1 MELSDKIQ
9 FALLVVTALTAI
21 ISIIISWVTLRQNK
35 KMIEESSKANIVF
48 YIEHIRYSNKC
59 FLTLKNFGNSVGKL
73 LAMQITPNLDYS
85 KIPGYDS
92 EFPLLTDS
100 KNVLL
105 APNQKI
111 SSWFSFANYPD
122 KTFNIEIKFETLGK
136 VYKNTYTINLN
147 YSQSIESLSHFSF
160 DDTDN
165 TNKQVLYYI
174 NDSIQE
180 LVEKL

>member
-1 MELSDKIQ
+1 MTLSDKIQ
-9 FALLVVTALTAI
+9 MAFLFVTAITAI
-21 ISIIISWVTLRQNK
+21 ISIIISVLTLKHNK

-48 YIEHIRYSNKC
+48 YVEHIRYSNKY
-59 FLTLKNFGNSVGKL
+59 FLTLKNFGKSVGKL
-73 LAMQITPNLDYS
+73 LEMKITPNLDYS
-85 KIPGYDS
+85 KIPGYDT

-122 KTFNIEIKFETLGK
+122 KIFNVEIKFETLGK
-136 VYKNTYTINLN
+136 ICKYNYTIDLN
-147 YSQSIESLSHFSF
+147 YSQSVESLRHISF
-160 DDTDN
+160 DDMDES
-165 TNKQVLYYI
+165 NKQVLYYI

-180 LVEKL
+180 MIEKL